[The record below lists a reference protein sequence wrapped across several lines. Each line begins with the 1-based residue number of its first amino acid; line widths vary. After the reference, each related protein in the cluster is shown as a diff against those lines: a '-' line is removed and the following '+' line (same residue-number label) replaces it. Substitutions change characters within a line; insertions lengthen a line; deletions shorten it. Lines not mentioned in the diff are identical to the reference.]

1 MTSTQHSPIDP
12 AELRQRLDTEHP
24 PRLLDVRT
32 PAEFAAVHIA
42 GSHNVPLDDVRA
54 HRARLAER
62 LAGGPPTVLICRSGQ
77 RAGQAECDLAETGL
91 TDVRVLAGGLVAWE
105 SVGAPVD
112 RGPNRW
118 DIERQVRFTAGCLVL
133 LGMLGSLVVPGL
145 QWFAG
150 LIGFALAFTALLGIC
165 PMALV
170 LGKMPWNRSADYDLE
185 TALGRLAAPAR

>member
-12 AELRQRLDTEHP
+12 AELRERLGTEHP

-32 PAEFAAVHIA
+32 PAEFAAVHIP

-54 HRARLAER
+54 HRTRLADR

-77 RAGQAECDLAETGL
+77 RAGQAERELAGAGL
-91 TDVRVLAGGLVAWE
+91 TDLRVLAGGLAGWE
-105 SVGAPVD
+105 SAEAPVS
-112 RGPNRW
+112 RGRNRW
-118 DIERQVRFTAGCLVL
+118 DMDRQVRFTAGCLVL
-133 LGMLGSLVVPGL
+133 LGVLGSLVVPGL

-165 PMALV
+165 PMALM
-170 LGKMPWNRSADYDLE
+170 LGKMPWNRSADYDLD
-185 TALGRLAAPAR
+185 TALSGLSASAH